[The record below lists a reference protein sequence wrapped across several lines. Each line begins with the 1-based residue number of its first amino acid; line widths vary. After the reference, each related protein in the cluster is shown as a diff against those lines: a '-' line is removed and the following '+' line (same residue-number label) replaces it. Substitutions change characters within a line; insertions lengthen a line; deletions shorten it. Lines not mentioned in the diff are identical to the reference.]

1 MSDREAAYIVT
12 GANAGIGKAT
22 ALGLAERGLP
32 VIMICRDAARGQSA
46 LDEIRRQT
54 GNSAVRLI
62 LGDLSTCAGVRATAE
77 KILTQA
83 PRIAAL
89 INNAGI
95 WMMERTLNDDG
106 IELTFFVNHLAPF
119 LLTHLLLERL
129 QASAPSRVVN
139 VNAGLYIFGRFDP
152 ERTPTGM
159 DFSRFR
165 TYPTSKLCGVYFTRE
180 LARRLDGS
188 GVTVNALHPGVI
200 RTNLGD
206 TPGLQGTILRR
217 LKKFMK
223 SPELGARGPIYLA
236 TADALRFTSGCFFNE
251 CRKFP
256 LFPIAKNDVSAKRLW
271 NISSALTGLP

>member
-32 VIMICRDAARGQSA
+32 VIMVCRDAARGQSA
-46 LDEIRRQT
+46 LDEIRRKT
-54 GNSAVRLI
+54 GNPAVNLI
-62 LGDLSTCAGVRATAE
+62 IGDLSTCAGVRATAE
-77 KILTQA
+77 QILAQA

-95 WMMERTLNDDG
+95 WVMERILNADE

-152 ERTPTGM
+152 VRTPTGA

-180 LARRLDGS
+180 LARRLHDTGI
-188 GVTVNALHPGVI
+188 TVNALHPGVI

-206 TPGLQGTILRR
+206 TPGLQGAILRR
-217 LKKFMK
+217 LKRFMK
-223 SPELGARGPIYLA
+223 SPEQGARGPIYLA
-236 TADALRFTSGCFFNE
+236 TAGELRFTTGCFFNQ
-251 CRKFP
+251 CRRFP
-256 LFPIAKNDVSAKRLW
+256 LFPMIKNEMKSKSIW
-271 NISSALTGLP
+271 EISSTLTGLP